1 MLKLLFSGWSVLAC
15 RILIKYMGPFDVNY
29 CIRFC
34 VCNYKVTDDLPNA
47 NWNTAGFVILSR
59 YLKKKEVVVTIPWY
73 FNTYFLV
80 WDGVFLSNYT
90 LYLKY
95 VTSGKITRIELCLDV
110 IYALRKIQM
119 ISWKYSERICGLS
132 ITFQYNI

>member
-34 VCNYKVTDDLPNA
+34 VCNYKATDDLPNA

-59 YLKKKEVVVTIPWY
+59 YLKKKDVVVTIPWY

-80 WDGVFLSNYT
+80 WDGVFLFNST
-90 LYLKY
+90 SKY
-95 VTSGKITRIELCLDV
+95 VTSGKITRIWLCLYV
-110 IYALRKIQM
+110 IYTMWRLKKNSDDIIHIFKAYR
-119 ISWKYSERICGLS
+119 R
-132 ITFQYNI
+132 NINYI